1 MANVKDMDDR
11 RSFIK
16 KTAIAGMGLGMAGS
30 ASGFTWGTEKGR
42 RIGMVGLD
50 TGHSEAFTRS
60 LNHPEAGDKFLGY
73 KVSAAYPKG
82 TENILEWKNRIP
94 EITEKVASHGVEIVN
109 SMDALLD
116 QVDVVLITCIDGN
129 RHLDQ
134 AMPVF
139 EAGKAL
145 FIDKPFAGSLSDA
158 YAIADAAEK
167 YNVPLFSSSSLRYIK
182 GVEDIAAGKIGSVIG
197 AEAYSPAHLEE
208 HHPDLFWYA
217 VHGVETLFTVM
228 GTGCLSV
235 QRTFTEDTDLVV
247 GVWED
252 GRIGTFRGIRKGQGG
267 YGVSVF
273 GETGISVLN
282 EYAGYEPL
290 LVKVCEFYESGKAP
304 IPIEETLEI
313 FAFMQA
319 AQVSKEKGGISVDL
333 APVIKEAKGKL

>member
-1 MANVKDMDDR
+1 MSDR
-11 RSFIK
+11 REFIK
-16 KTAIAGMGLGMAGS
+16 KTALTGIGLGIAGRAAAFGERTG
-30 ASGFTWGTEKGR
+30 KGK

-60 LNHPEAGDKFLGY
+60 LNNPEAGDKFLGY
-73 KVSAAYPKG
+73 KVTAAYPKG

-94 EITEKVASHGVEIVN
+94 EITEKVASHGVEIVD
-109 SMDALLD
+109 SMDELLD
-116 QVDVVLITCIDGN
+116 KVDVVLITCIDGN
-129 RHLDQ
+129 RHLQQ

-139 EAGKAL
+139 EAGKPV

-158 YAIADAAEK
+158 YAIAAAAEK
-167 YNVPLFSSSSLRYIK
+167 YKVPLFSSSSLRYIK

-228 GTGCLSV
+228 GTGCVSV

-252 GRIGTFRGIRKGQGG
+252 ERIGTFRGIRKGQGG
-267 YGVSVF
+267 YGVTVF
-273 GETGISVLN
+273 GEKGISVLN

-290 LVKVCEFYESGKAP
+290 LLKVCEFYESGQAP

-319 AQVSKEKGGISVDL
+319 AEVSKGKGGISIDL
-333 APVIKEAKGKL
+333 ASVIKEATGRK